1 MQPAKQHVLLVDDE
15 PQILTALEDL
25 LGDDYTVLKSE
36 TPQRALD
43 LVRADQ
49 EIAVVITDQRMPH
62 MNGDEFLS
70 KIGDQSHALR
80 IMVSGFADLP
90 AVLRAVN
97 DGKVYAYVTKPWDE
111 HDLLRKVRT
120 AADHFRL
127 AQELEYE
134 RRLLRDLMDN
144 SPDGIYF
151 KDGDLR
157 FLKANGSFAR
167 AMGRDTPDELVG
179 QRLPDILGQDPEY
192 LETEAEDRAVLQE
205 RRPILDAVREHRRAG
220 RRYFISGTKA
230 PILSASG
237 SPIGIVG
244 ISRDVTERV
253 ETSEALRESEA
264 LLQQQ
269 TRILN
274 SILDGMGDGVVVIG
288 RDGRTL
294 LFNQEASRVLGVAT
308 RDVPAEAWPE
318 TYGLCSD
325 DGKTPLSLEQNPLCR
340 AMRGEPLVQMA
351 LRVANAVVASAF
363 VAVTVTPL
371 KEPGGDIVGAI
382 ALLRDVTEQRNLE
395 QQLAQS
401 QKMEAIGQLA
411 GGVAHDFNN
420 LLTVI
425 VGCGELAL
433 EDLAPEDTRRGN
445 LVEVLAAAERATVL
459 TQQLLAFSRRQVI
472 QPKEIQLNDVV
483 VEFESMLRR
492 LIPNRIELT
501 TVLRPGLSLVTADKS
516 QLEQV
521 ILNLAINARDAM
533 PHGGALRLETDEE
546 TLSQGAAAEI
556 GATRGRFVVL
566 TVTDTG
572 EGMSEETRQRI
583 FEPFFT
589 TKEVGK
595 GTGLGLSTVYGI
607 VRQSGG
613 YIQVLSAPGEGTEF
627 KILLPRSTRH
637 TTTFSSLPPKT
648 YGTTGAHIL
657 LVEGDDSVR
666 QIAARILRSE
676 KHSVF
681 EASGQAEA
689 RVFLFDKATHIDL
702 LLIDVGMAEQAFQ
715 EEIASARPGVRLMLM
730 TGGGAVTMR
739 QQDAPI
745 AEAALLAKPFSRT
758 QLLEKVQG
766 VLAQAAGEKRS

>member
-1 MQPAKQHVLLVDDE
+1 METAKQHVLLVDDE

-25 LGDDYTVLKSE
+25 LGDDYTVFKSE

-120 AADHFRL
+120 AAAHFRL

-151 KDGDLR
+151 KDADLR

-167 AMGRDTPDELVG
+167 AIGRDTPDELVG
-179 QRLPDILGQDPEY
+179 HRLPDILGEQSEY
-192 LETEAEDRAVLQE
+192 LDTEAEDRAVLLE
-205 RRPILDAVREHRRAG
+205 RRPILDAIREHRRAG
-220 RRYFISGTKA
+220 RRYFISETKA
-230 PILSASG
+230 AIQSASG

-294 LFNQEASRVLGVAT
+294 LFNKEATRVLGVAT
-308 RDVPAEAWPE
+308 RDIPAEAWPE

-325 DGKTPLSLEQNPLCR
+325 DGKTPLSVEQNPLCR
-340 AMRGEPLVQMA
+340 AIRGEPLVQMD
-351 LRVANAVVASAF
+351 LHVTNAVVASAF
-363 VAVTVTPL
+363 VAMTVTPL
-371 KEPGGDIVGAI
+371 KEPGGAIVGAI
-382 ALLRDVTEQRNLE
+382 ALLRDVTQQRNLE

-433 EDLAPEDTRRGN
+433 EELEPEDSRRGN
-445 LVEVLAAAERATVL
+445 LVEVLAAAQRATLL

-472 QPKEIQLNDVV
+472 QPKEIQLNEVIG
-483 VEFESMLRR
+483 EFESMLRR

-501 TVLRPGLSLVTADKS
+501 TVLRSGLSLVTADKS

-546 TLSQGAAAEI
+546 TLSESAAAEL

-572 EGMSEETRQRI
+572 DGMSEETRKRI

-627 KILLPRSTRH
+627 RILLPRSTRH
-637 TTTFSSLPPKT
+637 TPTFSSLPPKK

-676 KHSVF
+676 KHSVV
-681 EASGQAEA
+681 EAAGQADA
-689 RVFLFDKATHIDL
+689 RVFLFDKATPIDV

-715 EEIASARPGVRLMLM
+715 EEIASARPSVRLILM
-730 TGGGAVTMR
+730 TGGGAITMR
-739 QQDAPI
+739 QHGSAI

-766 VLAQAAGEKRS
+766 VLAQAASEKSP